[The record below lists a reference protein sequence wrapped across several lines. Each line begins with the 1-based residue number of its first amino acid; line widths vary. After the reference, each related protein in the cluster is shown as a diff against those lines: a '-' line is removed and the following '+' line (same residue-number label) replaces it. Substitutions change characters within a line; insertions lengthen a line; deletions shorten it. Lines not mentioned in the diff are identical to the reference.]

1 MKSKFVLAQVSS
13 SGDVAANL
21 EKAKKMMARAYEEH
35 HPDVMVFPEVFMA
48 HFPVGTP
55 KETILAAC
63 EPLDGPFVTGLREEA
78 KKYGMWVICGMSEK
92 VEDPSDPRKYN
103 TTVVINSEGELVG
116 SYRKTHLYDAF
127 GYKESDANKP
137 GDKFFEPID
146 TPFGKIGLFVCY
158 EVRFPEVA
166 RYQRSK
172 GADIGLSLEYKGIN
186 WYISPLFW
194 ASLFYYAV
202 IKVLEPKKAN
212 VLIAVI
218 VYFSYLVNISSC
230 NGGFGRETVYGIVNL
245 GLTRALAGIGLGY
258 LIGVG
263 IETFQTIGFNYK
275 NKHTKRGKIAVLTM
289 VELIICIF
297 FVYYFLLGG
306 QYQNK
311 FIVVILFSV
320 LLISFLLRGGMV
332 SRELNR
338 PVFSLLG
345 KYAYSIYVM
354 QQISF
359 WILQKTLWRT
369 NIVGRVGLCICVSL
383 LFSILV
389 GVITYYMIE
398 CPFSKLYLNFYIR
411 KD

>member
-1 MKSKFVLAQVSS
+1 MTAVSENREVVATQERFHNIEFLRFVFSVTIVYFHILHSNIMGLIGENNAYVTLQELSNNAGWIVECFFII
-13 SGDVAANL
+13 SGYFLFASFHKQPELPFTMFAL
-21 EKAKKMMARAYEEH
+21 KK
-35 HPDVMVFPEVFMA
+35 VFRLGPVLIFSILTCIVF
-48 HFPVGTP
+48 FGQRL
-55 KETILAAC
+55 I
-63 EPLDGPFVTGLREEA
+63 
-78 KKYGMWVICGMSEK
+78 
-92 VEDPSDPRKYN
+92 PSLF
-103 TTVVINSEGELVG
+103 NS
-116 SYRKTHLYDAF
+116 
-127 GYKESDANKP
+127 
-137 GDKFFEPID
+137 
-146 TPFGKIGLFVCY
+146 LFLQC
-158 EVRFPEVA
+158 
-166 RYQRSK
+166 
-172 GADIGLSLEYKGIN
+172 IGLSLEYKGIN

-320 LLISFLLRGGMV
+320 LLFSFLLRGGMV